1 MQKITKGNV
10 PPELRAW
17 KEKNPR
23 RHYAD
28 LSDCER
34 RAIRRDCVREQ
45 RGLCAFCCARITADA
60 SSSHNAH
67 LQSRTRFPKYSLDW
81 TNIVASCNN
90 RATCG
95 SHQGQDTPPLSPLMP
110 ECETELRFY
119 VSGRV
124 EGLTKRARE
133 TIDLFNLNEKL
144 LCLKRKK
151 AIGDFLYINGYYP
164 PEEDPVIWDAEI
176 WREILRQCE
185 APDADG
191 NLAPFAPALAGIGR
205 HLLTSSV

>member
-1 MQKITKGNV
+1 
-10 PPELRAW
+10 
-17 KEKNPR
+17 
-23 RHYAD
+23 
-28 LSDCER
+28 
-34 RAIRRDCVREQ
+34 
-45 RGLCAFCCARITADA
+45 
-60 SSSHNAH
+60 
-67 LQSRTRFPKYSLDW
+67 
-81 TNIVASCNN
+81 
-90 RATCG
+90 
-95 SHQGQDTPPLSPLMP
+95 MP

-124 EGLTKRARE
+124 EGLTKRAQE

-185 APDADG
+185 TLDADG

-205 HLLTSSV
+205 HLRPPSA